1 MYYKKIKLKYKN
13 NKMFNKN
20 FSKRSNNK
28 AETKPGNFAE
38 TIVTVA
44 ISFSQNVNY
53 GNDNS
58 FRKHFSLNVI
68 VSE

>member
-1 MYYKKIKLKYKN
+1 
-13 NKMFNKN
+13 MFNKN

-38 TIVTVA
+38 TIVIVA